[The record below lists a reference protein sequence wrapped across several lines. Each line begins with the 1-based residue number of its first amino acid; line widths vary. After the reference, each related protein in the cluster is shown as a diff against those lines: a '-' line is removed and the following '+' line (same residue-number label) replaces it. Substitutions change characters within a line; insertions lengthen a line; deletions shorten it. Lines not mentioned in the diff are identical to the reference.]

1 MSTFFKINNKRNGK
15 KQATENKCFCFF
27 SSDTIEYVI
36 ELTSLHSIEIGRYS
50 LCAIQVQTFICRVF
64 VELFF
69 VHLSTKPVFDEY
81 TYMALATYTLK
92 QSSNEK
98 LQSLCVCIMYIHTHS
113 SLLQLSRFIPHTHA
127 LSICNS
133 ISFVERIGFEYEY
146 VGVSLSVCIHDGVG
160 ANKI

>member
-1 MSTFFKINNKRNGK
+1 MEKTSNREQMFLLFL
-15 KQATENKCFCFF
+15 
-27 SSDTIEYVI
+27 SDTIEYVI

-98 LQSLCVCIMYIHTHS
+98 LQSLAICMYNVYSHSFFFVAALTIHS
-113 SLLQLSRFIPHTHA
+113 SHTRSLSTT
-127 LSICNS
+127 
-133 ISFVERIGFEYEY
+133 
-146 VGVSLSVCIHDGVG
+146 VSLLLRELDSNTNMSV
-160 ANKI
+160 